1 MTKKI
6 RLTESQLFNLMEM
19 GEPQLYYKHWEH
31 MFEKSVDVL
40 FKMGHSPEELTQKI
54 DEISHKKE
62 SSGDDTD
69 MGEQYGEA
77 NTTSSLN
84 GSH

>member
-1 MTKKI
+1 MMGKKI
-6 RLTESQLFNLMEM
+6 KLTESQLYDLMEM
-19 GEPQLYYKHWEH
+19 GEPQVYEKHWYH
-31 MFEKSVDVL
+31 MFERSVLVL
-40 FKMGHSPEELTQKI
+40 FKMGHKPEILKEKI
-54 DEISHKKE
+54 DEIFRRRE
-62 SSGDDTD
+62 SSE